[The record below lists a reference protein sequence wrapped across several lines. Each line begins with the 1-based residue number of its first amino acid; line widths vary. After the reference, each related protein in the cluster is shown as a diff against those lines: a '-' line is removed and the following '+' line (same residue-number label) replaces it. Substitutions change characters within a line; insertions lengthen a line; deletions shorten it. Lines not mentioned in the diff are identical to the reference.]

1 MSSMWRRTML
11 YLGLAPDEEY
21 DDVAAGAPSYQP
33 PPQPEVE
40 PELSRGPELV
50 HEESVRPLNPEAA
63 GPRGAAVA
71 VRPVTTASEPAQA
84 PSADLST
91 APAVGSGHSSVRTI
105 PARGKPNVVSP
116 RSFNDAQYIAD
127 RFRADQIVIVNLQGA
142 DRDLARRLIDFCSG
156 LCYGLAGQ
164 MEKVAHQVYLLTPR
178 DAQLSEEERRRLQ
191 EQGLHR

>member
-1 MSSMWRRTML
+1 
-11 YLGLAPDEEY
+11 
-21 DDVAAGAPSYQP
+21 
-33 PPQPEVE
+33 
-40 PELSRGPELV
+40 
-50 HEESVRPLNPEAA
+50 
-63 GPRGAAVA
+63 VA
-71 VRPVTTASEPAQA
+71 VRPVTTVSEPA
-84 PSADLST
+84 PSGGLT
-91 APAVGSGHSSVRTI
+91 MAPAAGSGHSSVRTI

-116 RSFNDAQYIAD
+116 RSFNDAQHIAD